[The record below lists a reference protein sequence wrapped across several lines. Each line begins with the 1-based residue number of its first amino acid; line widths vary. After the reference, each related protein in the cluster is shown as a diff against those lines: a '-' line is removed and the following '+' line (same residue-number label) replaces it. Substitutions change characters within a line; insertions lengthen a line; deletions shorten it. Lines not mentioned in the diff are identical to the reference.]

1 MSATSE
7 RSQRV
12 FPEPPPTVSW
22 RRREAMLGSRVAEL
36 LDRAGEV
43 LSVRTRMQTDED
55 ARPDRAVE
63 TVSVA
68 TWAAI
73 EQLREG
79 SPPGGPSPAQLH
91 GLVVELQSLLH
102 DLHEH
107 ERGREAHRLAAC
119 EAALARLREIDST
132 SELIDRMGP
141 ELLRSCGFERMCL
154 GRVEEG
160 MWKPWRF
167 HFTHTEG
174 FEQWIAKWS
183 THALPLEDLVVESQC
198 LEERRPA
205 IVRDVARN
213 PDMTE
218 MFITAKSPSYVV
230 APITPGGKVI
240 GLLHADYYPR
250 ERPID
255 ELDRDVLWLFA
266 QGFGQ
271 IYERTLLLE
280 RLRTQREQVRK
291 AMGVAAGI
299 MDDFCNAEVELA
311 RQPDH
316 GSVVVH
322 TVGAALPSLDPHVDE
337 LTPRER
343 EVLALIAVGAT
354 NSAIAEKLVITE
366 GTVKSHVKHILRKL
380 GATNRSQAIA
390 SYLARAHD

>member
-1 MSATSE
+1 VNATSE
-7 RSQRV
+7 RPQRI
-12 FPEPPPTVSW
+12 FPEPPPTISW
-22 RRREAMLGSRVAEL
+22 RRREAMLSSRVAEL
-36 LDRAGEV
+36 LDRAAEV
-43 LSVRTRMQTDED
+43 LSIATGMQRGEHVP
-55 ARPDRAVE
+55 PDRAVE
-63 TVSVA
+63 RVSIA

-73 EQLREG
+73 EQLRAG
-79 SPPGGPSPAQLH
+79 IRAGGPSPEELH
-91 GLVVELQSLLH
+91 RLVVELQNLLH
-102 DLHEH
+102 ELHEH
-107 ERGREAHRLAAC
+107 ERGREAHRLASC

-132 SELIDRMGP
+132 SELIERTGP
-141 ELLRSCGFERMCL
+141 ELVRSCGFERMCL

-167 HFTHTEG
+167 YFTQAEE
-174 FEQWIAKWS
+174 FEDWMAKWS
-183 THALPLEDLVVESQC
+183 TTSLALGELVVESQC

-205 IVRDVARN
+205 IVRDVARD
-213 PDMTE
+213 PRMTE
-218 MFITAKSPSYVV
+218 MFITGKSPSYAV
-230 APITPGGKVI
+230 APITPGGNVI

-250 ERPID
+250 ERDVD

-280 RLRTQREQVRK
+280 RLRAQRDQVRR
-291 AMGVAAGI
+291 AMGVAAEI
-299 MDDFCNAEVELA
+299 MDDFCNAEVELS

-316 GSVVVH
+316 GSVVAH
-322 TVGAALPSLDPHVDE
+322 TVGAILPSLDPHIDE

-343 EVLALIAVGAT
+343 EVLGLIAAGAT

-390 SYLARAHD
+390 SYLARANA